1 MMTEVATR
9 DGCAD
14 ECQRFFLAHRR
25 EDSLASALIGG
36 GILSD
41 HVQVEAAITDHQCRR
56 TRPPAQMRLN
66 RRASASDTDEL
77 SAGTETAKQCFGSS
91 QKTDHVAKAPT
102 GSRAATGATNSRATG
117 ANRRNRINPSIG
129 CHIPARNLN
138 LA

>member
-66 RRASASDTDEL
+66 RRASASDTDEQKRL
-77 SAGTETAKQCFGSS
+77 PAALRGYGNRETMLRL
-91 QKTDHVAKAPT
+91 VAKNGPCCK
-102 GSRAATGATNSRATG
+102 S
-117 ANRRNRINPSIG
+117 ANGFARRYR
-129 CHIPARNLN
+129 RDE
-138 LA
+138 